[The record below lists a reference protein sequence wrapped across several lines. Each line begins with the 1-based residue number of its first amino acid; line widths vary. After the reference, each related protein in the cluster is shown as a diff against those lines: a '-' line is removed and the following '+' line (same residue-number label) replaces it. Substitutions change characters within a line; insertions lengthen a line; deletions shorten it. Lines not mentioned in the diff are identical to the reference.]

1 MKSQHGRAAF
11 NSAPGNELGPEMA
24 GQSGAGSFSLARGAH
39 AARAVHNPM
48 TITARGL
55 LMVKAPS
62 QDKRAL
68 DPSGIETHR
77 SRANGR
83 TSGAK

>member
-1 MKSQHGRAAF
+1 MAEP
-11 NSAPGNELGPEMA
+11 PGD
-24 GQSGAGSFSLARGAH
+24 GSFKLARGAH

-55 LMVKAPS
+55 PMVKAPS
-62 QDKRAL
+62 QDYRAL

-83 TSGAK
+83 ASGAM